1 MNCVTFFSIFE
12 EGNFLLM
19 LAKISVVCFILGAFF
34 TSVRADSIPDSTLA
48 TNYLE
53 KGDEI
58 LPVSMDSAIFYYN
71 KAKVLFHTLG
81 NKELKSNCF
90 LLIESAYAY
99 HDRIDSL
106 TTFALQVVDSI
117 ENILGPKHYKYFL
130 AIQNTAAIYNM
141 EGRYF
146 ESIRQHKEFIN
157 KIAYLSDSIKN
168 SSSFLNIIIY
178 NLRGL
183 AVSNSFL
190 GDYEEAIRYIKQVQ
204 SLRKRSGEII
214 SKPVAVEHSILASI
228 FIDQFHYR
236 EALEE
241 LRKCLMILDR
251 LDLNSVSRDYIDAY
265 YKMATC
271 FIKLN
276 VPDSALYA
284 LNESDPLQ
292 EIGSGR
298 RPQIGEIKRGDIAVL
313 KGAYDDA
320 FKYYQKGLD
329 LWEKV
334 FGGRKKHLVFVRLY
348 GEIGLTYTK
357 IQDYPSALQHY
368 QLALSSGHSTMTG
381 DEPVDYFPPIT
392 ELPNPVLCIPILD
405 KKAQAILKRADGT
418 LVDRQLAQA
427 CYLRV
432 DSLASRSLREL
443 RSAESR
449 AFFSEEF
456 RPIYE
461 RAIDNCYMLYQ
472 QTGNIAYLTQA
483 FAYSERSKAILLS
496 LALRDSKAK
505 IEGGLPSEVLEKEYQ
520 LRTDIA
526 AYRKRIFGAKAST
539 DSLVLD
545 SWRNK
550 LFEMEEDFRKLVASM
565 ETDYPNYYQ
574 VKYGVMTVTPAQ
586 VQASL
591 RGKDHQ
597 LIAYFLGD
605 SALYR
610 FVFSKGNVAMHKQ
623 ENWAEGQ
630 SHFERL
636 LPLLQ
641 TPSLESLAPFKE
653 HAYGLYQALLPYPS
667 NDAPQQLTIIPDGQL
682 GFLPFGVLLS
692 KQAAPS
698 DGFRDLPYV
707 CQRTQINYGYSA
719 TLLGTSFTQ
728 KTAFDKKLSA
738 FAPAY
743 EAELRLSTNQPQ
755 AKAVVEQVGGHA
767 FLASAATEAA
777 FKQTAQTSRI
787 LHLAM
792 HGVPDVEQ
800 SLYAHMLFG
809 PSTDSVEDGK
819 LHAYELYNLSLNT
832 QLVTLSACET
842 GYGKLAQGEGVMS
855 LARAFRYSGC
865 QSILFS
871 HWKVDGRA
879 ANELLAGFYEAI
891 GEGKRPSAAIW
902 QAQKDFLAAAPPDQ
916 VHPFYWANFVLTGED
931 HPLSSPFSKWW
942 WGGGIFLVVLMMA
955 FLWRRWS

>member
-1 MNCVTFFSIFE
+1 MPWFLYKSIFFFFFLNFSHFVVVAQTDSVAAE
-12 EGNFLLM
+12 KYFDIGEG
-19 LAKISVVCFILGAFF
+19 FF
-34 TSVRADSIPDSTLA
+34 VQNPDSA
-48 TNYLE
+48 
-53 KGDEI
+53 
-58 LPVSMDSAIFYYN
+58 VFYYR
-71 KAKVLFHTLG
+71 KATKYYANHG
-81 NKELKSNCF
+81 AKEEQASCYLAMGACM
-90 LLIESAYAY
+90 AY
-99 HDRIDSL
+99 HDKLDSS
-106 TTFALQVVDSI
+106 Q
-117 ENILGPKHYKYFL
+117 KYFL
-130 AIQNTAAIYNM
+130 IAIDSAESLLGIRHYYYFLSQFNLAAIY
-141 EGRYF
+141 YF
-146 ESIRQHKEFIN
+146 KTQYDKAIKIHEELIR
-157 KIAYLSDSIKN
+157 KIEVLPDSIKN
-168 SSSFLNIIIY
+168 FEDLQDLQIHILTGLSSNYGDWGDFES
-178 NLRGL
+178 GL
-183 AVSNSFL
+183 
-190 GDYEEAIRYIKQVQ
+190 RYIQQ
-204 SLRKRSGEII
+204 AQLLRKEFHDPDPRQ
-214 SKPVAVEHSILASI
+214 VAVEHSIAAACLIDLRRYLASI
-228 FIDQFHYR
+228 V
-236 EALEE
+236 E
-241 LRKCLMILDR
+241 LRKCLTILNQQDVKE
-251 LDLNSVSRDYIDAY
+251 VSRDYIDAY
-265 YKMATC
+265 HKMAFC
-271 FIKLN
+271 YLKLGY
-276 VPDSALYA
+276 PDSASRMLDLA
-284 LNESDPLQ
+284 DPLQ
-292 EIGSGR
+292 AIGAKR
-298 RPQIGEIKRGDIAVL
+298 RPQNGITIRGDIAFA
-313 KGAYDDA
+313 KEAYDEAID
-320 FKYYQKGLD
+320 YYSQSIELWKETLSGRTKSQTIGRLFGKIGRVHQKIQNFD
-329 LWEKV
+329 QA
-334 FGGRKKHLVFVRLY
+334 
-348 GEIGLTYTK
+348 LTYFQ
-357 IQDYPSALQHY
+357 IALAANHE
-368 QLALSSGHSTMTG
+368 AMTG
-381 DEPVDYFPPIT
+381 NEAVSFFPPVKSLTNSVSSIT
-392 ELPNPVLCIPILD
+392 VFD
-405 KKAQAILKRADGT
+405 KKAQVLI
-418 LVDRQLAQA
+418 DRNKENTQDRVLAQH
-427 CYLRV
+427 CYMKV
-432 DSLASRSLREL
+432 DSLFLRILREI
-443 RSAESR
+443 RSSESQ

-574 VKYGVMTVTPAQ
+574 VKYGVVTVTPAQ
-586 VQASL
+586 VQTSL

-610 FVFSKGNVAMHKQ
+610 FVFSKGNIAMNKQ

-641 TPSLESLAPFKE
+641 TPSLESLGPFKE
-653 HAYGLYQALLPYPS
+653 HAYGLYQALFPYPS

-719 TLLGTSFTQ
+719 TLLGTSFIQ
-728 KTAFDKKLSA
+728 KTAFNKKLSA

-842 GYGKLAQGEGVMS
+842 GYGKLAEGEGVMS

-891 GEGKRPSAAIW
+891 GEGKRPSVAIW
-902 QAQKDFLAAAPPDQ
+902 QSQKDFLAAAPPDQ

-931 HPLSSPFSKWW
+931 RALSAPFSRWW
-942 WGGGIFLVVLMMA
+942 WGGGLLVVILLMGYFIFSLRKNKRGM
-955 FLWRRWS
+955 L